1 MESSVPQQQ
10 QVGQVVKVEEEV
22 GGPPRPPRVDRRVVL
37 RTFGKLEE
45 WEGSSRHRHRL
56 QSETVI
62 RKKYI
67 LCKFFTSRLFASICA
82 ELLHPDGQ
90 LAQN

>member
-1 MESSVPQQQ
+1 MESSVPQHQ

-22 GGPPRPPRVDRRVVL
+22 AGPPRPLGVDRRVVP
-37 RTFGKLEE
+37 RTFGKLEVG
-45 WEGSSRHRHRL
+45 EGSPLHRHRL
-56 QSETVI
+56 QSRTVI
-62 RKKYI
+62 RKN
-67 LCKFFTSRLFASICA
+67 LLTTSCLFASICA

>member
-1 MESSVPQQQ
+1 MESSVPQHQ

-22 GGPPRPPRVDRRVVL
+22 AGPPRPLGVDRRVEP
-37 RTFGKLEE
+37 RTFGKLEVG
-45 WEGSSRHRHRL
+45 EGSPRHQHRL
-56 QSETVI
+56 QSRTVI
-62 RKKYI
+62 RKN
-67 LCKFFTSRLFASICA
+67 LLTTSCLFASICA

>member
-22 GGPPRPPRVDRRVVL
+22 AGPPRPLRVDRRVVP
-37 RTFGKLEE
+37 RTFGKLEVG
-45 WEGSSRHRHRL
+45 EGSPRHQHRL
-56 QSETVI
+56 QSVPVI
-62 RKKYI
+62 RKN
-67 LCKFFTSRLFASICA
+67 LLTTSCLFASICA
-82 ELLHPDGQ
+82 ELLHPDGR